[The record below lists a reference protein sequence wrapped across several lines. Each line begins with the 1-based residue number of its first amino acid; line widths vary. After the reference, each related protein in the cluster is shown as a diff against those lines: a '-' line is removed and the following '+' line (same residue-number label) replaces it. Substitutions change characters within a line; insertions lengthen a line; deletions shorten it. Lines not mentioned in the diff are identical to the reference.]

1 MSNVHQVFLRGWQ
14 VQAVMED
21 EVAEVRAI
29 HPAPD
34 PLEVHLSP
42 AQIWGTSVYI
52 IVIPTLRFQ
61 DQSLFI
67 SKAVR
72 KKAAFE

>member
-1 MSNVHQVFLRGWQ
+1 
-14 VQAVMED
+14 MED
-21 EVAEVRAI
+21 EVAEVYAI
-29 HPAPD
+29 HHTPD
-34 PLEVHLSP
+34 PFEVPDIHVRGQSQYDLLVNSP
-42 AQIWGTSVYI
+42 AQVWGTSVYML
-52 IVIPTLRFQ
+52 VIPTLRFQ